1 MEREMLAYKACRG
14 CPLKNERNEYNCLL
28 QWWKLTHDESPNVWK
43 LASKLLAI
51 PATSVPPERVFS
63 AAANV
68 VNKKRCRLKSE
79 TVDVLMFLRG
89 NKEFV

>member
-1 MEREMLAYKACRG
+1 MVEV
-14 CPLKNERNEYNCLL
+14 
-28 QWWKLTHDESPNVWK
+28 THDQFPNVWK
-43 LASKLLAI
+43 LASKILAI
-51 PATSVPPERVFS
+51 PATSAPSERALS

-89 NKEFV
+89 NKEFVEWE